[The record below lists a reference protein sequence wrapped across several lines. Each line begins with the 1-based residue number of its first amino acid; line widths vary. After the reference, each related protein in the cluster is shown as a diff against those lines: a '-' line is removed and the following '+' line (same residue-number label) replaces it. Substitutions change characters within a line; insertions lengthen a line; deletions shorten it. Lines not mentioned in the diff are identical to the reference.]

1 VRIELLYFD
10 DCPSYGA
17 LRVRLERVLAH
28 HGFAEQ
34 VELVRVAS
42 LEEAEAKLFLGS
54 PTLRID
60 GRDVEPGA
68 DKRTDFGM
76 KCRIYSSSEG
86 LRSIPADELI
96 ATALKRAAA

>member
-1 VRIELLYFD
+1 MRIELLYFD

-42 LEEAEAKLFLGS
+42 LEEAEAKRFLGS
-54 PTLRID
+54 PTLRIEMVAMSSRARTS
-60 GRDVEPGA
+60 GRTSG
-68 DKRTDFGM
+68 
-76 KCRIYSSSEG
+76 
-86 LRSIPADELI
+86 
-96 ATALKRAAA
+96 